1 MDILVTIVI
10 IILGQ
15 VFPMQV
21 SVSGID
27 GCEYPSF
34 MMFWVLLFKIRP
46 KQQSTYMHGLLNC
59 WPVKNIT
66 ILGCCGGGCGGRCGG
81 VRLWLGRPGTVLED
95 WGAPRSAHTLL
106 DTDDKQV
113 PWGASKPPGRS
124 PDTSNR
130 WAASTGLHSWKYLTF
145 SSHSLDGDKEEPG
158 EPVTV
163 GVHLA
168 LALTAGEVLLVVEAE
183 DVGLGEGAG
192 CCSEP
197 LAVAPLNLGEE
208 GEEGDG
214 DEKGE
219 HHGNLGQSSESLWAD
234 PKWGWMRRTR

>member
-21 SVSGID
+21 SVLVLMVVIIYLLCYFEYCSLRSGQNNKTHI
-27 GCEYPSF
+27 C
-34 MMFWVLLFKIRP
+34 
-46 KQQSTYMHGLLNC
+46 MHGLLNC

-66 ILGCCGGGCGGRCGG
+66 ILGCCGGRCGG
-81 VRLWLGRPGTVLED
+81 VRLWLGRPGALLKD

-219 HHGNLGQSSESLWAD
+219 HHGNLGQSSESLWGD

>member
-1 MDILVTIVI
+1 
-10 IILGQ
+10 
-15 VFPMQV
+15 
-21 SVSGID
+21 
-27 GCEYPSF
+27 
-34 MMFWVLLFKIRP
+34 MFWVLLFKIRP
-46 KQQSTYMHGLLNC
+46 KQQNTYMHGLLNC

-81 VRLWLGRPGTVLED
+81 VRLWLGRPGALLKD

-145 SSHSLDGDKEEPG
+145 SSHSLAGDKEEPG

-219 HHGNLGQSSESLWAD
+219 HHGNLGQSKESLWAD
-234 PKWGWMRRTR
+234 PKWGWMRKTR